1 VDDLWLVIVV
11 TSAVCG
17 IAGYIFAKKTGRNP
31 ALWVSLG
38 VFLNVIVL
46 VLLSVRSGRSVKRG

>member
-1 VDDLWLVIVV
+1 MDNIWLVIVV
-11 TSAVCG
+11 TSAICG

-31 ALWVSLG
+31 KLWATLG

-46 VLLSVRSGRSVKRG
+46 ALLSIKSDRPVKRG